1 MLEEIMFKNKDGSY
15 NKFNLLIFGSI
26 LIIAMIIIGTVA
38 VENIEIPKFTINQEA
53 EVVTAPIINN
63 QVYSDNITSLYNG
76 TYNNTTSWNWTY
88 YNSSNTSTMYNWSYG
103 DGNYTFNVT
112 YAGGGGS
119 GYTHPDNTT
128 TYVFVAGG
136 GGVGGSGSIAYITNN
151 SEQSSIVQQP
161 ETNLSENITSIL
173 VPLTTTSILHPL
185 LILIPIFILMTAFVR
200 NGSSS
205 LIMMLGIFGFLFYF
219 NVLPFILVSIILMG
233 YIFITILRPLEREDY

>member
-1 MLEEIMFKNKDGSY
+1 MFKNKDGSY

-26 LIIAMIIIGTVA
+26 IIIAMIIIGSIA
-38 VENIEIPKFTINQEA
+38 VENIEIPKFTIPQET
-53 EVVTAPIINN
+53 EVVTTPIINN

-76 TYNNTTSWNWTY
+76 TYNNITSWNWTY

-112 YAGGGGS
+112 YAGSGGA

-136 GGVGGSGSIAYITNN
+136 GGAGGSGSIAYITNN
-151 SEQSSIVQQP
+151 SEQSSVIQQP
-161 ETNLSENITSIL
+161 VETLSENITSIL
-173 VPLTTTSILHPL
+173 VPLTTNSIVNPL
-185 LILIPIFILMTAFVR
+185 LILIPLFMIMIIFVR
-200 NGSSS
+200 NESSS

-219 NVLPFILVSIILMG
+219 NIFPFIILSMILMG